1 MAEQKYGI
9 IHEIGD
15 YSKPVELSDEDSKT
29 IKEQIKQEQTNEE
42 NNN

>member
-1 MAEQKYGI
+1 MDEQKYGI

-15 YSKPVELSDEDSKT
+15 YSNPQELSDEDDAAVK
-29 IKEQIKQEQTNEE
+29 KQIKQEQANTD